1 MQTLTHARKTQP
13 GRINTGLVV
22 IEEKHSTMITVNV
35 EYLRSYK
42 HQENDKTDVIKY
54 SEKCTWTEA
63 IRHCNLAETIKA
75 HLPTSSALDL
85 MIQATKNAKTSCH
98 ICQMTSAFHPNRR
111 MTKRYRKMD

>member
-54 SEKCTWTEA
+54 SE
-63 IRHCNLAETIKA
+63 NLYMDGSNT
-75 HLPTSSALDL
+75 AL
-85 MIQATKNAKTSCH
+85 QSG
-98 ICQMTSAFHPNRR
+98 
-111 MTKRYRKMD
+111 